1 MSGICAIYSGFSQSR
16 QPILSLTSTAIRS
29 TAQIH
34 VRRNSALAC
43 ARDTTIVSPIRKVHA
58 LSSVLSVKQF
68 GGSYQT
74 VSRTLFFY
82 CILIKSI
89 VRKKIKVKSID
100 QHSVKLM
107 SQLSSYRNLLIR
119 TGSLGNSFFC

>member
-29 TAQIH
+29 TTQIH

-43 ARDTTIVSPIRKVHA
+43 VRNTTIVSTIRKVHA
-58 LSSVLSVKQF
+58 LASVLNVKQF

-74 VSRTLFFY
+74 VSLTLFF
-82 CILIKSI
+82 IA
-89 VRKKIKVKSID
+89 
-100 QHSVKLM
+100 
-107 SQLSSYRNLLIR
+107 
-119 TGSLGNSFFC
+119 F